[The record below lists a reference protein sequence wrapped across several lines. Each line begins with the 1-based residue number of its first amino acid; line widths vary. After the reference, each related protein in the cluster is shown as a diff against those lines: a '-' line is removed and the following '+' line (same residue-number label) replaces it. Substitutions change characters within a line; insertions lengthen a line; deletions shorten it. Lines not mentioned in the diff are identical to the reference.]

1 MVASH
6 VVANPVR
13 VRLADGA
20 ESGLANIVQ
29 QFLEQNLDES
39 EQRRR
44 RARRLR
50 GRVAMTAAD
59 HDISVTLDF
68 RGEEIVIWDGEH
80 GPLQASIAGPY
91 QAVVGLLRG
100 EGNPL
105 LEHLKGRLHV
115 RSSFRHPFFPL
126 QVHGLMKLPPE
137 VHGQRSTRSYVLA
150 AGLVVVMAAAVFLLL
165 RS

>member
-1 MVASH
+1 M
-6 VVANPVR
+6 VANPVR

-20 ESGLANIVQ
+20 ESGLANIVR

-50 GRVAMTAAD
+50 GRIAMTAAD
-59 HDISVTLDF
+59 HEITVTLDF
-68 RGEEIVIWDGEH
+68 RGEEIVIWDGEQ

-91 QAVVGLLRG
+91 QALVKLLQG

-105 LEHLKGRLHV
+105 LEHLRGRLRV
-115 RSSFRHPFFPL
+115 RSSLRTPFFPL

-137 VHGQRSTRSYVLA
+137 ARDQQRTRSYVLA
-150 AGLVVVMAAAVFLLL
+150 AGLVVVMAVAVFLLL

>member
-1 MVASH
+1 MLAP
-6 VVANPVR
+6 PVR

-29 QFLEQNLDES
+29 QYLEQNLDES

-44 RARRLR
+44 RALGLR
-50 GRVAMTAAD
+50 GRIAMTAAD
-59 HDISVTLDF
+59 HEITVTLDF
-68 RGEEIVIWDGEH
+68 IGEEIVIWDGEH
-80 GPLQASIAGPY
+80 GPLQASIAGPHR
-91 QAVVGLLRG
+91 ALVGLLQG

-105 LEHLKGRLHV
+105 VEHLRGRLRV
-115 RSSFRHPFFPL
+115 RSSFRKPFFPL

-137 VHGQRSTRSYVLA
+137 ERDQRRTRSYALA
-150 AGLVVVMAAAVFLLL
+150 GGVVAVMAVAVFFLL

>member
-1 MVASH
+1 LVA
-6 VVANPVR
+6 VPVR

-29 QFLEQNLDES
+29 QYLEQSLDES

-44 RARRLR
+44 RALGLR

-59 HDISVTLDF
+59 HEVTVTLDF
-68 RGEEIVIWDGEH
+68 RGEEIVIWDGEC
-80 GPLQASIAGPY
+80 GPLQASIAGPHR
-91 QAVVGLLRG
+91 ALVGLLQG

-105 LEHLKGRLHV
+105 LEHLRGRLRV
-115 RSSFRHPFFPL
+115 RSSLRKPFFPL

-137 VHGQRSTRSYVLA
+137 GRAQRRARSYVLV
-150 AGLVVVMAAAVFLLL
+150 GGVVAIMAAALFLLM

>member
-1 MVASH
+1 MA
-6 VVANPVR
+6 ATPVR

-29 QFLEQNLDES
+29 QFLEQNLEES
-39 EQRRR
+39 EPRRR

-59 HDISVTLDF
+59 HEMSVTLDF
-68 RGEEIVIWDGEH
+68 RGEEILVWDGEH

-91 QAVVGLLRG
+91 GAVVGLLRG

-105 LEHLKGRLHV
+105 LEHLRGRLRV
-115 RSSFRHPFFPL
+115 RSSLRTPLFPL

-137 VHGQRSTRSYVLA
+137 RHAQQRARRYVLA
-150 AGLVVVMAAAVFLLL
+150 AGLALVLAAGAFFLL

>member
-1 MVASH
+1 
-6 VVANPVR
+6 

-50 GRVAMTAAD
+50 GRIAMTAAD
-59 HDISVTLDF
+59 HEMTVTLDF

-91 QAVVGLLRG
+91 QALVELLQG
-100 EGNPL
+100 DANPL
-105 LEHLKGRLHV
+105 LEHLRGRLRV
-115 RSSFRHPFFPL
+115 RSSLRKSFFPL

-137 VHGQRSTRSYVLA
+137 ARGQRRTRSYVLA
-150 AGLVVVMAAAVFLLL
+150 AGVVVAVALAVFLLL

>member
-1 MVASH
+1 MAT
-6 VVANPVR
+6 PVR

-29 QFLEQNLDES
+29 QYLEQNLDES

-44 RARRLR
+44 RALGLR

-59 HDISVTLDF
+59 HEMTVTLDF
-68 RGEEIVIWDGEH
+68 RGEEIVIWDGER
-80 GPLQASIAGPY
+80 GPLQASIAGPHR
-91 QAVVGLLRG
+91 ALVGLLQG

-105 LEHLKGRLHV
+105 LEHLRGRLRV
-115 RSSFRHPFFPL
+115 RSSLRKPFFPL

-137 VHGQRSTRSYVLA
+137 ERGQRRTRSYVLV
-150 AGLVVVMAAAVFLLL
+150 AGVVAVMAVAVFLLL

>member
-1 MVASH
+1 MA
-6 VVANPVR
+6 AFPVR

-50 GRVAMTAAD
+50 GRIAMTAAD
-59 HDISVTLDF
+59 HEMTVTLDF

-91 QAVVGLLRG
+91 QALVELLQG
-100 EGNPL
+100 DANPL
-105 LEHLKGRLHV
+105 LEHLRGRLRV
-115 RSSFRHPFFPL
+115 RSSLRKSFFPL

-137 VHGQRSTRSYVLA
+137 ARGQRRTRSYVLA
-150 AGLVVVMAAAVFLLL
+150 AGVVVAVALAVFLLL

>member
-1 MVASH
+1 MPATR
-6 VVANPVR
+6 VR

-29 QFLEQNLDES
+29 QYLEQNLEES

-44 RARRLR
+44 RALGLR

-59 HDISVTLDF
+59 HEVTVTLDF
-68 RGEEIVIWDGEH
+68 RGEEIVIFDGAQE
-80 GPLQASIAGPY
+80 PLQASIAGPNR
-91 QAVVGLLRG
+91 ALVGLLQG

-105 LEHLKGRLHV
+105 VEHLRGRLRV
-115 RSSFRHPFFPL
+115 RSSLRKPFFPL

-137 VHGQRSTRSYVLA
+137 ERGRRSALSY
-150 AGLVVVMAAAVFLLL
+150 GLVAGVVAVMAVVVFLLL
-165 RS
+165 RA